1 MENTFQNRTRKL
13 PVIGNNHYSYYLK
26 NNYQHQ
32 KKLNSVDNKKPYYKS
47 NYNFFDSNKNNYYK
61 ANTATTNNFLK
72 IAYTNK
78 DEINSFQ
85 NNITTTYYNKNKPI
99 SYFFNSDKKKIP
111 SITSSLYDIKKTPNK
126 NIYENNF
133 NNLFKNSQSQ
143 NKNLIDNNTNN
154 IFNLK
159 TNSQNYSLNKDLK
172 TNSNISNNAINTNKI
187 SNNNTLS
194 QKNVSINLT
203 TSNFR
208 NKSQKPYSFQKITP
222 NNNNLNKTRQAGESV
237 TIIVNHNI
245 RKRKCPLCHKEIDK
259 NRINFHMNT
268 HPSKIFDWLFLG
280 CYRNACNKEEIKDL
294 KINYVLNCAFECMES
309 FSNNIKYCHLKLSD
323 MPSFR
328 IIPFFERATSFIN
341 QAHKS
346 GGVILVHC
354 QLGISRST
362 SCVIAYMIKYMGYTA
377 MSALDFIRKKRP
389 QVMPNFG
396 FIQQLMNYEKSNL
409 GKGMKSDDE
418 KEIEKNNN

>member
-1 MENTFQNRTRKL
+1 MENTFQSRSRKL
-13 PVIGNNHYSYYLK
+13 PAIGNSHYNYYLK

-32 KKLNSVDNKKPYYKS
+32 KKLNSVDNKKPFNKS
-47 NYNFFDSNKNNYYK
+47 NYNYYDFNRYTYNNP
-61 ANTATTNNFLK
+61 NTSTANNFLK
-72 IAYTNK
+72 ISYTNK
-78 DEINSFQ
+78 DEVNSVK

-99 SYFFNSDKKKIP
+99 SYFFDSDKRKNP
-111 SITSSLYDIKKTPNK
+111 SISSSYYDVRKNLNK
-126 NIYENNF
+126 NNYENNF
-133 NNLFKNSQSQ
+133 NNYFKNSQSQ

-159 TNSQNYSLNKDLK
+159 ACSKNYSLNKDRK
-172 TNSNISNNAINTNKI
+172 TNFNNANNTISVNKF
-187 SNNNTLS
+187 NNNNNVLA
-194 QKNVSINLT
+194 QKSISINLT

-208 NKSQKPYSFQKITP
+208 NKSQNPYSFQKV
-222 NNNNLNKTRQAGESV
+222 NNNNFNKTRQINESATV
-237 TIIVNHNI
+237 IVNHNLK
-245 RKRKCPLCHKEIDK
+245 KRKCPLCHKEMDK
-259 NRINFHMNT
+259 NRINFHINT

-294 KINYVLNCAFECMES
+294 KINYVLNCAFECLES
-309 FSNNIKYCHLKLSD
+309 FNNNIKYCHLKLSD

-346 GGVILVHC
+346 GGIILVHC

-377 MSALDFIRKKRP
+377 MSALEFIRKKRP
-389 QVMPNFG
+389 QVMPNYG
-396 FIQQLMNYEKSNL
+396 FLQQLMNYEKNNL
-409 GKGMKSDDE
+409 GKGMTDDE
-418 KEIEKNNN
+418 REIEKNNI